1 MDKRIFLNSINCED
15 KNLISSIFNKMQ
27 LAEKT
32 NKIAFTSDF
41 IPPDIWN
48 QVLAKCE
55 NYKIKAFTSGIFKD
69 ADRRIL
75 AFSALDEPSE
85 YPINLLEIRNKSKFR
100 TPLHKDYLGAIM
112 SLGINREKLGDL
124 IIQDEI
130 CYATVCSEISN
141 YIITNL
147 ESIANCPCEARE
159 YDYLNHNLPERKFE
173 EKIVIS
179 TSCRL
184 DGLVAAICNVSRNNS
199 VGLISQGKV
208 LLNYFQCSKKDET
221 LKNND
226 TLTIRGYGKF
236 KIREII
242 GTTQKDRL
250 KIAILKYI

>member
-1 MDKRIFLNSINCED
+1 MDKKEFLNSINCDD
-15 KNLISSIFNKMQ
+15 KNLISSIYNKMQ

-32 NKIAFTSDF
+32 NKIVFTSDF
-41 IPPDIWN
+41 ISPAIWN
-48 QVLAKCE
+48 EILVKCE
-55 NYKIKAFTSGIFKD
+55 NYKVKAFTSGIFKD

-75 AFSALDEPSE
+75 AFSCTDEPSE
-85 YPINLLEIRNKSKFR
+85 YPINLLEIRNKSKFS
-100 TPLHKDYLGAIM
+100 TLLHKDYLGAIM

-124 IIQDEI
+124 IVQDEI

-141 YIITNL
+141 YITSNL
-147 ESIANCPCEARE
+147 ESIANCPCEACE
-159 YDYLNHNLPERKFE
+159 YDYMNNNLPQRKFQ

-199 VGLISQGKV
+199 VGLISEGKV
-208 LLNYFQCSKKDET
+208 LLNYFQCFKKDET

>member
-1 MDKRIFLNSINCED
+1 MDKRKFLNSINCDD

-32 NKIAFTSDF
+32 NKIVFTSDF
-41 IPPDIWN
+41 ISPAIWN
-48 QVLAKCE
+48 EILAKCE
-55 NYKIKAFTSGIFKD
+55 DYKVKAFTNGIFKD

-75 AFSALDEPSE
+75 AFAALDEPRE
-85 YPINLLEIRNKSKFR
+85 YPINLLEIKNKSKFR
-100 TPLHKDYLGAIM
+100 SPAHKDYLGAIM

-124 IIQDEI
+124 IIEDGI

-147 ESIANCPCEARE
+147 ESIANCPCEVRE
-159 YDYLNHNLPERKFE
+159 YDYMHHNLPERKFE

-199 VGLISQGKV
+199 VGLISQGKI
-208 LLNYFQCSKKDET
+208 LLNYFQCFKKDET

-236 KIREII
+236 KIREIV
-242 GTTQKDRL
+242 GTTQKERL